1 MFFLVLGWK
10 ITEKHLKI
18 NTEGGKRTRKVFQ
31 PAFECMQHLKAGRN
45 TQHSNLL
52 RLFCSTSCF
61 NFLVNLESLKTQL
74 SYSSFLLL
82 ASFLWGNRTPT
93 LMQMQLSWNKLFKCL
108 VFGCMLWNDLET
120 YPHPHTTT
128 PTSLSIVFFLVPSC
142 EETCFLITCYGL
154 YFSHHYTLK
163 CIDNVDIT
171 MKAGT
176 NWTIS
181 SLYYSCLIFTDTTLH
196 YTIICFTVFNSL

>member
-1 MFFLVLGWK
+1 MSFLVLGWK

-128 PTSLSIVFFLVPSC
+128 PTSLSIVRDETSPFLV
-142 EETCFLITCYGL
+142 F
-154 YFSHHYTLK
+154 K